1 MKKQIL
7 LLLGFLLCCSFAK
20 AQKNISG
27 KVSGDDGNPI
37 PGVSVR
43 VKKSQTGIITDANGS
58 FNLKASADD
67 VLTFSSVGFISQDV
81 KVGNR
86 SVINVVLTT
95 NISALE
101 EVVVMGYGTQKR
113 SSVTAAVASVGVKE
127 LTALPVPSVEGALQG
142 RVSGVQV
149 TSNGSPGVAPVV
161 RIRGV
166 GSINYAANPL
176 YVVDGYP
183 VGSLNDLDMK
193 DVESLEVLKD
203 ASAAAIYGSRAANG
217 VVLITTKKGSKD
229 SKLHVNVETYYAS
242 QSPWKKLTPL
252 NTKQYLQYGKTLL
265 SAAGAAFP
273 DRWSKMNAETYPG
286 SGVTFENTNTDWQ
299 DYLFQTAGL
308 SNSSVTITGGNATSR
323 FLTSFGYFKQ
333 DGIYVGTNY
342 ERGNLRLNS
351 DHNIGKHFTVGQTLT
366 VAMGS
371 RLEDNANPTGQRTA
385 LANVIKSLPYTP
397 VYNPTEIGGYYGTT
411 NADGSDPVNPLIAAV
426 LTRAQN
432 RNTRILGSIFA
443 EIKFTDYLKYKFS
456 VGLDYNNSRG
466 LSRTPIYT
474 AGQAGNPFNSISDT
488 RGEFLG
494 TLYTNQLSFDKT
506 FNKHSI
512 NAIVVAEQQ
521 FGIGESITASGNYT
535 TNTFTIVTPN
545 VTSPAVGGG
554 KSETTLLSYLG
565 RINYDYAGK
574 YLLSASIRRDGSSL
588 FAPGKKW
595 GTFPAASI
603 GWRISEEP
611 FMKEISSI
619 NELKV
624 RASYGLV
631 GNTSGLPN
639 YAWQS
644 LVGAATNYVFAN
656 GVTPGLSTN
665 QLGNAEL
672 GWETT
677 KMTDL
682 GLDLGLLKN
691 KITLS
696 ADYYI
701 RETSENSLILARP
714 LASSLGY
721 SNNTIANFGG
731 MKNSGL
737 DFQINYN
744 HSEGDLKWKVG
755 GNLGIVRNTVT
766 SLEAPIFAGGH
777 AETGA
782 SVTKTEV
789 GMPVQYL
796 YGYVVDKIY
805 QTQGEIDSD
814 DAQAKSKK
822 WDSYQGGKAA
832 PGDIRFK
839 DLNGDGKIDDSDRTM
854 IGNTLPDFTYGVNF
868 DANYKNFDF
877 TLFLQGVQG
886 NDIYNN
892 LKTQTQGMVRL
903 FGATTD
909 VLNAWTPQNT
919 NTNIPRAVS
928 GDPNGNTTRPSDRW
942 IEKGSFLRVKNI
954 SLGYSVPSSILKS
967 FAGGTLTKVRVY
979 VSAQNL
985 LTFTKYTG
993 YDPEIGSRDNAQLV
1007 YGIDNGQYPQARTL
1021 MAGLQL
1027 GF

>member
-1 MKKQIL
+1 MKKQL
-7 LLLGFLLCCSFAK
+7 LFLFGLLLCCSFAR

-27 KVSGDDGNPI
+27 KVTGDDGKPI
-37 PGVSVR
+37 PGVNVR
-43 VKKSQTGIITDANGS
+43 VQNSQIGTSTDAAGV
-58 FNLKASADD
+58 FNLKASDKD
-67 VLTFSSVGFISQDV
+67 VLIFSSVGYVSQEI
-81 KVGNR
+81 KVGSR
-86 SVINVVLTT
+86 NVVDAVLVS
-95 NISALE
+95 NVSALE
-101 EVVVMGYGTQKR
+101 EVVVVGYGTQKR
-113 SSVTAAVASVGVKE
+113 SSVTAAVASVSAKD
-127 LTALPVPSVEGALQG
+127 LTALPVPSIEGALQG

-149 TSNGSPGVAPVV
+149 TNNGSPGVAPVV

-176 YVVDGYP
+176 YVIDGYP
-183 VGSLNDLDMK
+183 VGNMNDLDMK

-217 VVLITTKKGSKD
+217 VILVTTKKGTRDK
-229 SKLHVNVETYYAS
+229 KLHVNVETYQAT
-242 QSPWKKLTPL
+242 QTAWKKLNTL
-252 NTKQYLQYGKTLL
+252 NTEQYLQYGKALL
-265 SAAGAAFP
+265 TAAGVTTFP
-273 DRWSKMNAETYPG
+273 DRWSQMNTETYPG
-286 SGVTFENTNTDWQ
+286 SGVTFANTNTDWQ
-299 DYLFQTAGL
+299 DYLFQTGVL
-308 SNSSVTITGGNATSR
+308 SNSTVSITGGNETSR

-351 DHNIGKHFTVGQTLT
+351 DHNIGKHFTIGQTLT

-371 RLEDNANPTGQRTA
+371 RLDEGVGGGRTA

-397 VYNPTEIGGYYGTT
+397 VYNPTEIGGYFGTT
-411 NADGSDPVNPLIAAV
+411 NADGSDPVNPLIPAV
-426 LTRAQN
+426 LIRSQN
-432 RNTRILGSIFA
+432 RNVRVLSSIFT
-443 EIKFTDYLKYKFS
+443 EIKFTDYLKYRFS
-456 VGLDYNNSRG
+456 VGLDYNSTRA

-474 AGQAGNPFNSISDT
+474 AGQMSSPFNSISDT
-488 RGEFLG
+488 RGDFIG

-506 FNKHSI
+506 FKKHTI

-521 FGIGESITASGNYT
+521 FAKSESITASGNYS

-545 VTSPAVGGG
+545 VTSPAAGGS
-554 KSETTLLSYLG
+554 KSETTILSYLA
-565 RINYDYAGK
+565 RVNYDFGGK

-603 GWRISEEP
+603 GWRISEEE
-611 FMKEISSI
+611 FMKEITAI

-644 LVGAATNYVFAN
+644 LLGAATTYVFGN
-656 GVTPGLSTN
+656 GTVPGLSTN
-665 QLGNAEL
+665 QLGNTEL

-677 KMTDL
+677 KMADIGVDL
-682 GLDLGLLKN
+682 ALFKN
-691 KITLS
+691 KISVS
-696 ADYYI
+696 ADYYV
-701 RETSENSLILARP
+701 RETSDNSLILARP

-721 SNNTIANFGG
+721 TNNTIANFGG

-737 DFQINYN
+737 DLQVSYN
-744 HSEGDLKWKVG
+744 HAGGDFKWKIG
-755 GNLGIVRNTVT
+755 GNLGIVRNKVT

-782 SVTKTEV
+782 IVTKTEV

-796 YGYVVDKIY
+796 YGYVVDRIY
-805 QTQGEIDSD
+805 QNQGEIDED
-814 DAQAKSKK
+814 QALAKSKS
-822 WDSYQGGKAA
+822 WDSYQGGASA

-868 DANYKNFDF
+868 DFNYKNFDF
-877 TLFLQGVQG
+877 TLFLQGVHG

-928 GDPNGNTTRPSDRW
+928 GDPNLNTTRPSNRW
-942 IEKGSFLRVKNI
+942 VEKGSFMRVKNI
-954 SLGYSVPSSILKS
+954 SLGYTIPSSILKS
-967 FAGGTLTKVRVY
+967 FAGGSLSRVRVY

-985 LTFTKYTG
+985 LTFTKYSG

>member
-1 MKKQIL
+1 MKKQL
-7 LLLGFLLCCSFAK
+7 LFLFGLLLCCSFAR

-27 KVSGDDGNPI
+27 KVTGDDGNPI

-43 VKKSQTGIITDANGS
+43 IQNTQIGIATDASGAFS
-58 FNLKASADD
+58 LKASPQD
-67 VLTFSSVGFISQDV
+67 VLIFSSVGYTTQEV
-81 KVGNR
+81 KVGTRN
-86 SVINVVLTT
+86 VINVVLVS
-95 NISALE
+95 NVSALD
-101 EVVVMGYGTQKR
+101 EVVVVGYGTQKR
-113 SSVTAAVASVGVKE
+113 SSVTAAVASVSAKE
-127 LTALPVPSVEGALQG
+127 LTALPVPSIEGALQG

-149 TSNGSPGVAPVV
+149 TGNGSPGVAPVV

-176 YVVDGYP
+176 YVIDGFP
-183 VGSLNDLDMK
+183 VGNMNDLDMK

-217 VVLITTKKGSKD
+217 VILVTTKKGSRD
-229 SKLHVNVETYYAS
+229 NKLHVNLETYYAT
-242 QSPWKKLTPL
+242 QNAWKRLTPL
-252 NTKQYLQYGKTLL
+252 NTQQYLQYGKALL
-265 SAAGAAFP
+265 TAAGAPFP
-273 DRWSKMNAETYPG
+273 DRWSQMNTETYPG
-286 SGVTFENTNTDWQ
+286 SGVTFANTNTDWQ
-299 DYLFQTAGL
+299 DYLFRSGVL
-308 SNSSVTITGGNATSR
+308 SNSSLSISGGNGTSR

-333 DGIYVGTNY
+333 DGIFVGTNY
-342 ERGNLRLNS
+342 ERGNLRINS
-351 DHNIGKHFTVGQTLT
+351 EHNIGKHFTIGQTLA

-371 RLEDNANPTGQRTA
+371 KLDEGTGSGRTA
-385 LANVIKSLPYTP
+385 LSNVIKSLPYTP
-397 VYNPTEIGGYYGTT
+397 VYNPTEIGGYFGTT
-411 NADGSDPVNPLIAAV
+411 NADGSDPVNPIISAV
-426 LTRAQN
+426 LVRSQN
-432 RNTRILGSIFA
+432 RNTRVLSSIFA
-443 EIKFTDYLKYKFS
+443 EVKFTDYLKYKFT
-456 VGLDYNNSRG
+456 VGLDYNASRS

-474 AGQAGNPFNSISDT
+474 AGQMSSPFNTINDT
-488 RGEFLG
+488 RGDFIG
-494 TLYTNQLSFDKT
+494 TLYTNQISFDKT
-506 FNKHSI
+506 FKKHSI
-512 NAIVVAEQQ
+512 NAILVAEQQ
-521 FGIGESITASGNYT
+521 FAKSEGITASGNYT

-545 VTSPAVGGG
+545 VTSPAVSGT
-554 KSETTLLSYLG
+554 KNETTILSYLA
-565 RINYDYAGK
+565 RVNYDFAGK

-603 GWRISEEP
+603 GWRISEEE
-611 FMKEISSI
+611 FMKEIPTI

-644 LVGAATNYVFAN
+644 LLGAATNYVFAN
-656 GVTPGLSTN
+656 GATPGLSTN
-665 QLGNAEL
+665 QLGNTEL

-677 KMTDL
+677 KMADI
-682 GLDLGLLKN
+682 GIDLGLLKN
-691 KITLS
+691 KVTIS
-696 ADYYI
+696 ADYYT
-701 RETSENSLILARP
+701 RETSDNSLILARP

-731 MKNSGL
+731 MRNTGL
-737 DFQINYN
+737 DLQVNYN
-744 HSEGDLKWKVG
+744 HTAGDFKWKVG
-755 GNLGIVRNTVT
+755 ANLGIVRNKVT

-782 SVTKTEV
+782 NITKTEV

-805 QTQGEIDSD
+805 QTQAEIEADN
-814 DAQAKSKK
+814 ALAKSKN
-822 WDSYQGGKAA
+822 WDSYQGGASA

-839 DLNGDGKIDDSDRTM
+839 DLNGDGKVDDADRTM

-868 DANYKNFDF
+868 DFTYKNFDF

-942 IEKGSFLRVKNI
+942 VEKGSFMRVKNI
-954 SLGYSVPSSILKS
+954 SLGYTVPSNILKS
-967 FAGGTLTKVRVY
+967 FAGGTLSRVRVY

>member
-7 LLLGFLLCCSFAK
+7 FLLGFLLCCSFAK

-43 VKKSQTGIITDANGS
+43 VKKSQTGIITDATGN

-67 VLTFSSVGFISQDV
+67 ILTFSSVGYINQEA

-86 SVINVVLTT
+86 SVINIVLTT
-95 NISALE
+95 NVSALE

-113 SSVTAAVASVGVKE
+113 SSVTAAVASVGSKE
-127 LTALPVPSVEGALQG
+127 LTALPVPSIEGALQG

-176 YVVDGYP
+176 YVIDGYP
-183 VGSLNDLDMK
+183 VGNLNDIDMK

-217 VVLITTKKGSKD
+217 VIIITTKKGSKD
-229 SKLHVNVETYYAS
+229 GKLHINVETYYAS

-252 NTKQYLQYGKTLL
+252 NTQQYLQYGKTLL

-273 DRWSKMNAETYPG
+273 DRWSQLNNETYPG
-286 SGVTFENTNTDWQ
+286 SGVTFANTNTDWQ
-299 DYLFQTAGL
+299 DHLFQTGGL
-308 SNSSVTITGGNATSR
+308 SNTTATITGGNATSR

-342 ERGNLRLNS
+342 ERGNIRLNS
-351 DHNIGKHFTVGQTLT
+351 DHSIGKYITIGQTLT
-366 VAMGS
+366 IAMGS

-385 LANVIKSLPYTP
+385 LANVIKNLPYTP

-426 LTRAQN
+426 LNRTQN
-432 RNTRILGSIFA
+432 RNTRLLGSIFA

-456 VGLDYNNSRG
+456 VGLDYNNSRR
-466 LSRTPIYT
+466 LARTPIYT
-474 AGQAGNPFNSISDT
+474 AGQSGYPFNSISDT
-488 RGEFLG
+488 RGEFIG

-506 FNKHSI
+506 FKKHSI

-521 FGIGESITASGNYT
+521 FGTDERITAAGNYT

-545 VTSPAVGGG
+545 VTSPAAGGE

-565 RINYDYAGK
+565 RVNYDYAGK

-603 GWRISEEP
+603 GWRISEEA
-611 FMKEISSI
+611 FMKDIPAI

-656 GVTPGLSTN
+656 GATPGLSTN
-665 QLGNAEL
+665 QLGNSEL

-677 KMTDL
+677 KMSDI

-691 KITLS
+691 KVTVS

-701 RETSENSLILARP
+701 RETSDNSLILARP

-731 MKNSGL
+731 MKNTGL
-737 DFQINYN
+737 DLQVNYN
-744 HSEGDLKWKVG
+744 HSEGDFKWKVG

-782 SVTKTEV
+782 NVTKTEV

-805 QTQGEIDSD
+805 QTQGEIDAD
-814 DAQAKSKK
+814 DAQAKNKK

-854 IGNTLPDFTYGVNF
+854 IGNTLPDFTYGINF

-919 NTNIPRAVS
+919 NTNVPRAIS

-942 IEKGSFLRVKNI
+942 IEKGSFMRVKNI
-954 SLGYSVPSSILKS
+954 SLGYNVPASILKT

-985 LTFTKYTG
+985 LTFTNYSG